1 MPSAPLDLAILTA
14 LVLAAALLYSSGG
27 HAGASAYLAIM
38 AFFAVAPA
46 TMRPTALVM
55 NIAVASI
62 GSIRF
67 IRARAVP
74 WEILRPLCLGSIPA
88 AFAGGRIEAVPGHVP
103 ARPRRGPALRRIFL
117 WLRPKSPVLSRRPA
131 RAWLVAIGCLL
142 GFVAGLT
149 GIGGGIFLSPLLI
162 LTGWEE
168 PRRTSGAAAV
178 FILVNSVLGLL
189 GQLSSFVHVPPQAA
203 LLTIVAMC
211 GGLVGSW
218 LGVHRLSRSC
228 SGASTPSSSSSAAR
242 SCCSR
247 ACATDGFTVQGQ
259 SGDTR

>member
-1 MPSAPLDLAILTA
+1 MPSAPLDLAILTT

-62 GSIRF
+62 GSFRF

-88 AFAGGRIEAVPGHVP
+88 AFAGGRMKLSPGTYLLVLGAVLLC
-103 ARPRRGPALRRIFL
+103 AALFL
-117 WLRPKSPVLSRRPA
+117 WLRPKSPVLSRRPG

-189 GQLSSFVHVPPQAA
+189 GQLSSFVNVPPQAV

-218 LGVHRLSRSC
+218 LGVHRLQPLVLRRVHAVVLVV
-228 SGASTPSSSSSAAR
+228 SGAKLLFEGLR
-242 SCCSR
+242 H
-247 ACATDGFTVQGQ
+247 
-259 SGDTR
+259 

>member
-1 MPSAPLDLAILTA
+1 MPSVPFDLAVLTS

-27 HAGASAYLAIM
+27 HAGASAYLALM
-38 AFFAVAPA
+38 AFYSVAPA
-46 TMRPTALVM
+46 VMRPTALVM

-62 GSIRF
+62 GSTRF

-74 WEILRPLCLGSIPA
+74 WHLLRPLCLGSIPA
-88 AFAGGRIEAVPGHVP
+88 AFAGGRIKLAPGTYLLVLGAVLLG
-103 ARPRRGPALRRIFL
+103 AAFFL
-117 WLRPKSPVLSRRPA
+117 WLRPRSSMTTRPPH
-131 RAWLVAIGCLL
+131 RAWLVVVGAVL

-162 LTGWEE
+162 LSGWED

-189 GQLSSFVHVPPQAA
+189 GQLSSLVRVPPQAA
-203 LLTIVAMC
+203 LLTAAAIC

-218 LGVHRLSRSC
+218 LGVHKLQPLVLRRVHAAVLVI
-228 SGASTPSSSSSAAR
+228 SGAKLLLEGLR
-242 SCCSR
+242 R
-247 ACATDGFTVQGQ
+247 
-259 SGDTR
+259 

>member
-1 MPSAPLDLAILTA
+1 MSGCMPSIPLDLAILIT
-14 LVLAAALLYSSGG
+14 LVLAAAVLYSSGG
-27 HAGASAYLAIM
+27 HAGASAYLALM
-38 AFFAVAPA
+38 AFFSVAPA
-46 TMRPTALVM
+46 VMRPTALVM

-62 GSIRF
+62 GSTRF

-74 WEILRPLCLGSIPA
+74 WHLLRPLCLGSIPA
-88 AFAGGRIEAVPGHVP
+88 AFAGGRIRLAPGTYLLVLGTVLL
-103 ARPRRGPALRRIFL
+103 AAAFFL
-117 WLRPKSPVLSRRPA
+117 WLRPKSPMTRKPPSRI
-131 RAWLVAIGCLL
+131 LLIAIGCAL

-189 GQLSSFVHVPPQAA
+189 GQLSSLVQVPPQAA
-203 LLTIVAMC
+203 LLTIAAVC

-218 LGVHRLSRSC
+218 LGVHRLQALVLRRVHAVVLVI
-228 SGASTPSSSSSAAR
+228 SGTKLLLEGLR
-242 SCCSR
+242 L
-247 ACATDGFTVQGQ
+247 
-259 SGDTR
+259 

>member
-1 MPSAPLDLAILTA
+1 MPTAAVDLALLTT

-38 AFFAVAPA
+38 ALFSVAPA
-46 TMRPTALVM
+46 MMRPTALVM

-62 GSIRF
+62 GSARF
-67 IRARAVP
+67 VRARAVP
-74 WEILRPLCLGSIPA
+74 WHLLGPLCLGSIPA
-88 AFAGGRIEAVPGHVP
+88 AFVGGRMKVAPGTYVLVLGVVLL
-103 ARPRRGPALRRIFL
+103 AAAFFL
-117 WLRPKSPVLSRRPA
+117 WLRPKSAVTRESPPRG
-131 RAWLVAIGCLL
+131 WLVAIGCVL

-189 GQLSSFVHVPPQAA
+189 GQISSVLRVPPQAA
-203 LLTIVAMC
+203 LLAITAIC

-218 LGVHRLSRSC
+218 LGVHRL
-228 SGASTPSSSSSAAR
+228 
-242 SCCSR
+242 
-247 ACATDGFTVQGQ
+247 
-259 SGDTR
+259 

>member
-1 MPSAPLDLAILTA
+1 MPSVPLDLAIITA

-38 AFFAVAPA
+38 AFFSVAPA

-55 NIAVASI
+55 NIAVATI
-62 GSIRF
+62 GSTRF
-67 IRARAVP
+67 IRAQAVP
-74 WEILRPLCLGSIPA
+74 WHLLRPLCLGSIPA
-88 AFAGGRIEAVPGHVP
+88 AFAGGRIRLAPGTYLLVLGAVLL
-103 ARPRRGPALRRIFL
+103 AAAFFL
-117 WLRPKSPVLSRRPA
+117 WLRPKSPVMSRPPHRG
-131 RAWLVAIGCLL
+131 WLVAIGVVL

-162 LTGWEE
+162 LTAWEE

-189 GQLSSFVHVPPQAA
+189 GQISSLVRVPPQAA
-203 LLTIVAMC
+203 LLTVAAVC

-218 LGVHRLSRSC
+218 LGVHRLQPLVLRRVHAVVLVI
-228 SGASTPSSSSSAAR
+228 SGAKLLFEGLRVA
-242 SCCSR
+242 
-247 ACATDGFTVQGQ
+247 
-259 SGDTR
+259 SG

>member
-1 MPSAPLDLAILTA
+1 MPVVPLDLAVLTL
-14 LVLAAALLYSSGG
+14 LVLAAAVLYSSGG

-38 AFFAVAPA
+38 ALYSVAPA

-55 NIAVASI
+55 NIAVATI
-62 GSIRF
+62 GSTRF

-74 WEILRPLCLGSIPA
+74 WHLLGPLCAGSIPA
-88 AFAGGRIEAVPGHVP
+88 AFAGGRIKLSPGTYLLLLGAVLLV
-103 ARPRRGPALRRIFL
+103 AALFL
-117 WLRPKSPVLSRRPA
+117 WIRPKAPA
-131 RAWLVAIGCLL
+131 TKKPPPRGWLVALGAVL

-189 GQLSSFVHVPPQAA
+189 GRISSVAAIPPQAA
-203 LLTIVAMC
+203 PLAIAAIC
-211 GGLVGSW
+211 GGLIGSW
-218 LGVHRLSRSC
+218 LSVHRLQPMVLRRVHSVVVLV
-228 SGASTPSSSSSAAR
+228 SGVKLLLEGLRP
-242 SCCSR
+242 
-247 ACATDGFTVQGQ
+247 
-259 SGDTR
+259 

>member
-1 MPSAPLDLAILTA
+1 MPAVPFDLAVLTT

-38 AFFAVAPA
+38 ALFSVAPA
-46 TMRPTALVM
+46 TMRPTALVL
-55 NIAVASI
+55 NIAVATI

-74 WEILRPLCLGSIPA
+74 WHLLGPLCLGSIPC
-88 AFAGGRIEAVPGHVP
+88 AFAGGRIKLAPGTYLLILGGVLL
-103 ARPRRGPALRRIFL
+103 AAAFFL
-117 WLRPKSPVLSRRPA
+117 WLRPKSSVT
-131 RAWLVAIGCLL
+131 RAPPPRAALVAIGSVL

-189 GQLSSFVHVPPQAA
+189 GQLSSLVRIPAQVGLLAIAA
-203 LLTIVAMC
+203 VC

-218 LGVHRLSRSC
+218 LGVHRLRPLALRRVHAVVLVA
-228 SGASTPSSSSSAAR
+228 SGAKLLFEGLR
-242 SCCSR
+242 H
-247 ACATDGFTVQGQ
+247 
-259 SGDTR
+259 

>member
-1 MPSAPLDLAILTA
+1 MPTASFDLAVLTA

-38 AFFAVAPA
+38 ALYAVAPA
-46 TMRPTALVM
+46 AMRPTALVL

-62 GSIRF
+62 GSTRF

-74 WEILRPLCLGSIPA
+74 WHLLGPLCAGSIPA
-88 AFAGGRIEAVPGHVP
+88 AFAGGRIKLAPGTYLLILGSVLLVAAV
-103 ARPRRGPALRRIFL
+103 FL
-117 WLRPKSPVLSRRPA
+117 WLRPKSSVTSRPPPPRL
-131 RAWLVAIGCLL
+131 WLVAIGCVL

-189 GQLSSFVHVPPQAA
+189 GQLSSLVHVPPQAT
-203 LLTIVAMC
+203 LLAIAAIC

-218 LGVHRLSRSC
+218 LGVHRLQPLALRRVHAVVLVV
-228 SGASTPSSSSSAAR
+228 SGAKLLFEGLR
-242 SCCSR
+242 R
-247 ACATDGFTVQGQ
+247 
-259 SGDTR
+259 

>member
-1 MPSAPLDLAILTA
+1 MPTAPFDLALMTG
-14 LVLAAALLYSSGG
+14 LVLAAAVLYSSGG

-38 AFFAVAPA
+38 ALFSVVPA
-46 TMRPTALVM
+46 TMRPTALVL

-62 GSIRF
+62 GSTRF

-74 WEILRPLCLGSIPA
+74 WHLLGPLCLGSIPC
-88 AFAGGRIEAVPGHVP
+88 AFAGGRIKLAPSTYLLVLSNVLL
-103 ARPRRGPALRRIFL
+103 AAAFFL
-117 WLRPKSPVLSRRPA
+117 WLRPKSSAMRKPPPRM
-131 RAWLVAIGCLL
+131 WLVAIGAVL

-162 LTGWEE
+162 LSGWEE

-189 GQLSSFVHVPPQAA
+189 GQLSSLVRIAPEVTALGIAA
-203 LLTIVAMC
+203 IC

-218 LGVHRLSRSC
+218 LGVHRLQPLALRRVHAIVLVV
-228 SGASTPSSSSSAAR
+228 SGAKLLFEGLR
-242 SCCSR
+242 H
-247 ACATDGFTVQGQ
+247 
-259 SGDTR
+259 